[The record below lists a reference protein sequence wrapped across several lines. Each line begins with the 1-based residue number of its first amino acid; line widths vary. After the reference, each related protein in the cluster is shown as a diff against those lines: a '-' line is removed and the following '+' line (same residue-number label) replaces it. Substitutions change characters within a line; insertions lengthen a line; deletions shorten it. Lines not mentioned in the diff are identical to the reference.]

1 MSTLRPKT
9 YVWRGVA
16 VIGLLLI
23 VANPTTL
30 TPAATTGNKIASVSA
45 VLAAV
50 PATPSPSTLTPTKA
64 STSPT
69 SPATGE
75 VTAVR
80 QPRRLTQPWFWM
92 AIAVGV
98 FTFLATT
105 YAAWHWLRHGK
116 FFVMPPDEI
125 ALQGLGEAR
134 RFMDP
139 DYARVYCLEVS
150 KVIRGYLEQQFQLP
164 PAQLTTE
171 EFLRELVE
179 SPATLLASHR
189 LALADFFQHCDLAKS
204 ANWRYCRPDLEAMHD
219 CAVEFVR
226 QTARPLS
233 AADQPSTATTTP
245 TQHDSSL
252 TDAHNSPI
260 A

>member
-1 MSTLRPKT
+1 MSTLRPKICACRNAIVT
-9 YVWRGVA
+9 
-16 VIGLLLI
+16 GLLLG
-23 VANPTTL
+23 VACTTPL
-30 TPAATTGNKIASVSA
+30 TQAATTGNNIASAPA
-45 VLAAV
+45 VLAAE
-50 PATPSPSTLTPTKA
+50 PATPSSSTLTPTKA

-75 VTAVR
+75 VSAVR
-80 QPRRLTQPWFWM
+80 QPRRLTQPWFWA

-98 FTFLATT
+98 FTFLAAA
-105 YAAWHWLRHGK
+105 YATWRWLRHGK

-125 ALQGLGEAR
+125 ALQGLAEAR

-150 KVIRGYLEQQFQLP
+150 KVIRGYLEQHFQLP
-164 PAQLTTE
+164 ATQLTTE
-171 EFLRELVE
+171 EFLRELVD

-189 LALADFFQHCDLAKS
+189 AALADFHQHCDLAKS

-226 QTARPLS
+226 QTATTIS
-233 AADQPSTATTTP
+233 VADQPSTATTTP
-245 TQHDSSL
+245 AQNDSSV
-252 TDAHNSPI
+252 TEAHNSPI